1 MAKPSN
7 ATWVEVNLEAI
18 QNNVKLIEQFTGST
32 VMAVVKANA
41 YGHGIVEV
49 AKALQFSDTT
59 WFGVARID
67 EAIQLRENGVQSEIL
82 VLGHTSADDVNFAAE
97 YNIVLAMHSFN
108 QASSYKNEVKQL
120 ENKIR
125 VHVKIDTG
133 MGRLGV
139 FPEDGFK
146 FVETLETIPN
156 IKIEGIFTHLAR
168 ADELDSDTTEKQI
181 RKFEDLLSH
190 FKENGVEFEWV
201 HAANSAGSIFQPSAI
216 YNLVRPG
223 ISIYGLNPS
232 IETPLPEQFKPALS
246 WKTVL
251 TSIKNMPAGS
261 GISYGHKYLTS
272 QNERVGTISVGY
284 GDGYRRVP
292 GNEVLIRGVRVPV
305 IGVVC
310 MDQCVVSLEKVP
322 DAQAGD
328 EVVLI
333 GKQKTEEIN
342 AVDLACNWDTIVY
355 EPICGLT
362 NRIPRIYLHESG
374 AF

>member
-49 AKALQFSDTT
+49 AKALQFSGTT

-67 EAIQLRENGVQSEIL
+67 EAIQLRENGINSEIL
-82 VLGHTSADDVNFAAE
+82 VLGHTAASDVKFAAE
-97 YNIVLAMHSFN
+97 YNIVLAMHSFD
-108 QASSYKNEVKQL
+108 QVSSYRNEVKQL
-120 ENKIR
+120 KKKIR
-125 VHVKIDTG
+125 VHVKVDTG

-139 FPEDGFK
+139 FPEDGLK
-146 FVETLETIPN
+146 FLKLLETISN
-156 IKIEGIFTHLAR
+156 LKIEGIFTHLAR
-168 ADELDSDTTEKQI
+168 ADELESETTENQI
-181 RKFEDLLSH
+181 RKFEVLLTKL
-190 FKENGVEFEWV
+190 KENGFEFSWV
-201 HAANSAGSIFQPSAI
+201 HAANSAGTMFQPSAI

-232 IETPLPEQFKPALS
+232 VGTPLPEQFKPALS

-251 TSIKNMPAGS
+251 TSVKNMPAGS
-261 GISYGHKYLTS
+261 GISYGHKYFTN

-292 GNEVLIRGVRVPV
+292 GNEVLIRGIRVPV

-310 MDQCVVSLEKVP
+310 MDQCIVSLENVP

-333 GKQKTEEIN
+333 GKQIKEEIN

-362 NRIPRIYLHESG
+362 NRIPRLYIHQSG
-374 AF
+374 AS